1 MQVQNCFKMKS
12 DASLGTKTPTV
23 KQEDNKLGKLQNAS
37 YVKISD
43 PVEDAA
49 VAAAY
54 KIAEAE
60 NKSFVAAEAIKEV
73 ERISK
78 MAEDTES
85 MLQFAK
91 EIFEKCNAKNLGS
104 CFLYHRFSL

>member
-1 MQVQNCFKMKS
+1 MQVQNCFKIKS
-12 DASLGTKTPTV
+12 ETSSGTKTPTM
-23 KQEDNKLGKLQNAS
+23 KQEDNQFGKVQNVS
-37 YVKISD
+37 YVKVTD
-43 PVEDAA
+43 PIEDAA
-49 VAAAY
+49 VSAAY

-73 ERISK
+73 ERMSK

-85 MLQFAK
+85 MLLLAK
-91 EIFEKCNAKNLGS
+91 EIFEKCNTKKLGS